1 MARFSTTL
9 RLGSVDR
16 HALATLQAR
25 YQFSTPSET
34 VGFALRALL
43 QAPEHDY
50 GKKGDEATIRAEVR
64 ASTLLEVQAD
74 QTELTS
80 IRTELARTTED
91 LQNDDAQQRR
101 TQRHVA
107 AGGRGLLVSELSLW
121 YAEVQVTAFQL
132 CVDAVD
138 LRAQAGILR
147 KQGEERR
154 ARGTISRTTPV
165 GR

>member
-1 MARFSTTL
+1 MARISTTL
-9 RLGSVDR
+9 RLDSVDR

-50 GKKGDEATIRAEVR
+50 GKKVDDATIRDEVNS
-64 ASTLLEVQAD
+64 STLLEVQAY
-74 QTELTS
+74 QTEVAG

-101 TQRHVA
+101 TQRHLA
-107 AGGRGLLVSELSLW
+107 AGGRLLASEPSLW
-121 YAEVQVTAFQL
+121 YAEIQATAFQL

-138 LRAQAGILR
+138 LRATAGMLR

-154 ARGTISRTTPV
+154 ARGAISRTTPV